1 MSNLDICM
9 SNLTLLFE
17 IFSSNFL
24 TNGSTKIPKKH
35 PKSYTQSWIF
45 GSFGF
50 PRFQYHLG
58 HTYVQPGHTYVQAG
72 HTCVQ
77 VGHTCVRSNN
87 PSTEEWKNLLNISK
101 EKVGGDTRILTFLI
115 KLVFR
120 QFAFLIA
127 NVEKFSSTI
136 EINKG

>member
-1 MSNLDICM
+1 M
-9 SNLTLLFE
+9 E
-17 IFSSNFL
+17 
-24 TNGSTKIPKKH
+24 
-35 PKSYTQSWIF
+35 
-45 GSFGF
+45 
-50 PRFQYHLG
+50 
-58 HTYVQPGHTYVQAG
+58 
-72 HTCVQ
+72 
-77 VGHTCVRSNN
+77 
-87 PSTEEWKNLLNISK
+87 NLLNISK